1 MQIVNINSYNGKHM
15 GVGVVKNK
23 RLLLGVKGQPF
34 LKWAG
39 GKTQLLDE
47 LLKRVPQDF
56 NTYYEPFIGGGAL
69 YFAISPSKAVIADI
83 NDDLINVYNVVRDN
97 PEELLEALSK
107 YKNDKDF
114 YYEVRSQDQ
123 NTLSPIDRAARLIY
137 LNRTCFNGL
146 YRVNKSGQF
155 NVPFASYKNPNIV
168 QTERI
173 MTASN
178 TLNDTQ
184 VFNASFEEVLMGAK
198 KGDFIYLDPPYYPKD
213 VYSDFKRY
221 NKEQFYKE
229 DHQKLANLYDELT
242 RRGCYVMLSNSDT
255 EYTRELYKKWCIDT
269 VYAKRMI
276 NSDAAKRGEITEI
289 IVTNYDY

>member
-1 MQIVNINSYNGKHM
+1 M
-15 GVGVVKNK
+15 GVMGVQSK
-23 RLLLGVKGQPF
+23 RMILGVKSQPF

-39 GKTQLLDE
+39 GKTQLLEE
-47 LLKRVPQDF
+47 LLKRVPK
-56 NTYYEPFIGGGAL
+56 TYNVYFEPFIGGGAL

-83 NDDLINVYNVVRDN
+83 NDDLVNVYNVVRDY
-97 PEELLEALSK
+97 PEELLNALSK
-107 YKNDKDF
+107 YVNEKDF

-155 NVPFASYKNPNIV
+155 NVPFANYKNPNIV

-173 MTASN
+173 MAASN
-178 TLNDTQ
+178 TLNETE
-184 VFNASFEEVLMGAK
+184 VFHASFEEVLVNAK

-221 NKEQFYKE
+221 NKEQFHQN
-229 DHQKLANLYDELT
+229 DHQKLADLYNELSD
-242 RRGCYVMLSNSDT
+242 RGCYVMLSNSDT
-255 EYTRELYKKWCIDT
+255 PFTRDLYKKWRVDT

-276 NSDAAKRGEITEI
+276 NSDSSKRGEVTEI

>member
-1 MQIVNINSYNGKHM
+1 M
-15 GVGVVKNK
+15 GVGGVQTKKV
-23 RLLLGVKGQPF
+23 LLGVKSQPF

-39 GKTQLLDE
+39 GKTQLLEE
-47 LLKRVPQDF
+47 LLKRVPKNF

-69 YFAISPSKAVIADI
+69 YFAISPAKAVIADI
-83 NDDLINVYNVVRDN
+83 NDDLVNVYNVVRDN
-97 PEELLEALSK
+97 PEELLDALSK

-114 YYEVRSQDQ
+114 YYEIRSQDQ
-123 NTLSPIDRAARLIY
+123 NLLSPLDRAARLIY

-173 MTASN
+173 MAASN
-178 TLNDTQ
+178 TLNDTV
-184 VFNASFEEVLMGAK
+184 VFNASFEEVLVNAK

-221 NKEQFYKE
+221 NKEQFYKD
-229 DHQKLANLYDELT
+229 DHQKLADLYDELSQ
-242 RRGCYVMLSNSDT
+242 RGCYVMLSNSDT
-255 EYTRELYKKWCIDT
+255 TYTRELYKKWRVDT

-276 NSDAAKRGEITEI
+276 NRDASKRGEVTEI